1 MIRYLYTFNEAG
13 NYNTRTVECLPDRW
27 VKVVSGQ
34 NENEKFPIEDF
45 GDYILSQ
52 EKLDNPFE
60 EWYKIIK
67 ESKNV

>member
-1 MIRYLYTFNEAG
+1 MIKYLYTFNEAG
-13 NYNTRTVECLPDRW
+13 DYNIRTVECLSDRW
-27 VKVVSGQ
+27 VKVIFGQ

-52 EKLDNPFE
+52 EKLDNPLE

-67 ESKNV
+67 DV